1 MDPSAII
8 DTRLTLETPE
18 GTDLSLHPAGF
29 WIRCLA
35 YAVDWIVRFAVVFA
49 LWFVMRFLYNGMAG
63 AVFLVGLFVLEW
75 FYPVYFEVWRNGQTV
90 GKRIMKIKVINDD
103 GTPVGFAAALIRNL
117 LRVVDLLPACY
128 AAGVITSLCNR
139 RFKRLGDLAAGTL
152 VVYANPVRPPPA
164 LEAVG
169 SRPVPEGL
177 STDEQ
182 RFLLAFAQRGQ
193 TMSAA
198 RQTEL
203 AEILKG
209 LVTAGGPVAGDP
221 AAGDPAAGDPVVAIK
236 QMANTIVGRRT
247 PAGSP

>member
-1 MDPSAII
+1 MEPSAII

-35 YAVDWIVRFAVVFA
+35 YSVDWLIRFAVVFA
-49 LWFVMRFLYNGMAG
+49 LWFVMLFLYSGIAG
-63 AVFLVGLFVLEW
+63 AAFLIGLFVLEW
-75 FYPVYFEVWRNGQTV
+75 FYPVYFEVWRNGQTI
-90 GKRIMKIKVINDD
+90 GKKIMKIKVINDD

-139 RFKRLGDLAAGTL
+139 RFKRLGDMAAGTL
-152 VVYANPVRPPPA
+152 VVYTNPVRPPPA

-193 TMSAA
+193 TMSPA
-198 RQTEL
+198 RQAEL
-203 AEILKG
+203 AQILKA
-209 LVTAGGPVAGDP
+209 LVAP
-221 AAGDPAAGDPVVAIK
+221 GDPAAGDPVVAIK
-236 QMANTIVGRRT
+236 QMANTIVGRRAT
-247 PAGSP
+247 ANSP

>member
-1 MDPSAII
+1 MTAIAPI

-35 YAVDWIVRFAVVFA
+35 YALDWAVRCAVVFG
-49 LWFVMRFLYNGMAG
+49 LWLVANFLYSGIAG
-63 AVFLVGLFVLEW
+63 AVFLIGLFVLEW
-75 FYPVYFEVWRNGQTV
+75 FYPVYFEVWQGGQTI
-90 GKRIMKIKVINDD
+90 GKKVLKIKVINDD

-128 AAGVITSLCNR
+128 AAGVLTSLCNR
-139 RFKRLGDLAAGTL
+139 RFKRVGDLAAGTL
-152 VVYANPVRPPPA
+152 VVYTNPVRPSPA

-182 RFLLAFAQRGQ
+182 RVLLAFAQRSRG
-193 TMSAA
+193 MSPA
-198 RQTEL
+198 RQAEL
-203 AEILKG
+203 AQILQT
-209 LVTAGGPVAGDP
+209 LVGP
-221 AAGDPAAGDPVVAIK
+221 GDPVLAIK
-236 QMANTIVGRRT
+236 QMANTIVGRRGR
-247 PAGSP
+247 ADGS

>member
-1 MDPSAII
+1 MTSIALI

-35 YAVDWIVRFAVVFA
+35 YALDWAVRFAVVFG
-49 LWFVMRFLYNGMAG
+49 LWLLAIFLYSGIAG
-63 AVFLVGLFVLEW
+63 AVFLIGLFALEW
-75 FYPVYFEVWRNGQTV
+75 FYPVYFEVWQGGQTI
-90 GKRIMKIKVINDD
+90 GKKVMKIKVINDD

-128 AAGVITSLCNR
+128 ATGVIASLCNR
-139 RFKRLGDLAAGTL
+139 RFKRVGDLAAGTL
-152 VVYANPVRPPPA
+152 VVYSNPVRPPPA

-182 RFLLAFAQRGQ
+182 RSLLAFAQRSRS
-193 TMSAA
+193 MSPA
-198 RQTEL
+198 RQAEL
-203 AEILKG
+203 AHILKA
-209 LVTAGGPVAGDP
+209 LVGS
-221 AAGDPAAGDPVVAIK
+221 GDPVLALK
-236 QMANTIVGRRT
+236 QMANTIVGHRGRADGT
-247 PAGSP
+247 